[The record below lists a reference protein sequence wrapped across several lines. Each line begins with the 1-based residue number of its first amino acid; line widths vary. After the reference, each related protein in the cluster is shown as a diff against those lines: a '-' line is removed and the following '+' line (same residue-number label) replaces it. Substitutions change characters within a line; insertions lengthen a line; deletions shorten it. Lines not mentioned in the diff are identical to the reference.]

1 MTDRAMSNLR
11 STGYV
16 FDERRFDEMVEAE
29 AAKHNGAS
37 PPLMPKAPE
46 APMTWPEFKPLP
58 SGDIAVDAFDYEFL
72 PVALQKWVEDISDR
86 LQCPPD
92 YVAVAAVAAL
102 GTLIGRR
109 LGIRPQEKTDWLE
122 IPNLWGMIIGRPG
135 LMKSPAMEQ
144 ALKPLHRLEIDAR
157 AKNEKAR
164 QEYETQFQAFKLK
177 KEAKAALARK
187 TLTDN
192 PAAKVD
198 LEFGDEL
205 KEPAA
210 IRYVTNDSSYEA
222 LGELLIGNPPGI
234 LVERDE
240 VISLLKFLDAEEN
253 AGARSFYLTGWS
265 GQSGYTFDRIG
276 RGHRAIAAVCI
287 GIVGNTQPAK
297 ISEFIRRTNAD
308 GTGGDGLM
316 QRFGLMVWPDPP
328 ATWRNVDEYPDTDA
342 KEAAWKVFDRAS
354 KIDLNEALKIGAT
367 QSKYDPLPYLRFDA
381 GALKEFNEWRAKHE
395 ALKRSGELS
404 PALEGHVAKYNKLVP
419 VLALINHVADE
430 YETGAVSQQSVLRA
444 LAFTKYLESH
454 ARRVYGAGILAEV
467 AAAKAILRRIKGG
480 DLVDGF
486 SAREIRRK
494 DWSHLTESHH
504 IAAGLDLLA
513 DHDYVAVEDR
523 PIGQKGGRPTAVY
536 LINPAVKPENKDG
549 AA

>member
-1 MTDRAMSNLR
+1 MSPL
-11 STGYV
+11 S
-16 FDERRFDEMVEAE
+16 DEMRADALAINRREASE
-29 AAKHNGAS
+29 RQHGRLTIASSAGA
-37 PPLMPKAPE
+37 PLTRTP
-46 APMTWPEFKPLP
+46 TWPELTPLP
-58 SGDIAVDAFDYEFL
+58 SGDIPVDPFDYEFL
-72 PVALQKWVEDISDR
+72 PMALQEWVRDISNR

-144 ALKPLHRLEIDAR
+144 ALKPLHRLEIDTR
-157 AKNEKAR
+157 EKNEKAR
-164 QEYETQFQAFKLK
+164 QEYAIEFQTFKLS

-192 PAAKVD
+192 SAAKVD
-198 LEFGDEL
+198 LECGDEP
-205 KEPAA
+205 KEPTA

-222 LGELLIGNPPGI
+222 LGELLIGNPTGI

-276 RGHRAIAAVCI
+276 RGHRAIEAVCI
-287 GIVGNTQPAK
+287 GIVGNTQPAR

-308 GTGGDGLM
+308 GMGGDGLM
-316 QRFGLMVWPDPP
+316 QRFGLLVWPDSPP
-328 ATWRNVDEYPDTDA
+328 TWRNVDEYPDA
-342 KEAAWKVFDRAS
+342 AAREAAWKVFERAS
-354 KIDLNEALKIGAT
+354 KIDLNEALRIGAT
-367 QSKYDPLPYLRFDA
+367 QVKYDSLPYLRFDLN
-381 GALKEFNEWRAKHE
+381 GLKEFNEWRARHE
-395 ALKRSGELS
+395 AAKRSGDLS
-404 PALEGHVAKYNKLVP
+404 PALEGHIAKYNKLVP
-419 VLALINHVADE
+419 ALALINHVADE
-430 YETGAVSQQSVLRA
+430 YEVGAVSLQSVLRA

-480 DLVDGF
+480 DLIDGF
-486 SAREIRRK
+486 SVREIRRK

-513 DHDYVAVEDR
+513 DHNYVAVQDR
-523 PIGQKGGRPTAVY
+523 PTGQKGGRPSAAY
-536 LINPAVKPENKDG
+536 LINPAVKPKDEAG